1 MIIIKTTNG
10 DYFINENEIH
20 IVQHDREQR
29 LAVIRSAM
37 DDLNCII
44 HDVDAIIYTNE
55 AYTTAT
61 ESDTD
66 SQPEQQPD
74 YASDGIARLWEEMD
88 RLEKLARDE
97 RRKKRPDLSNTQTG
111 GNATRF
117 CSKCRSNGIETI
129 GDLLKKGRTHILQLS
144 GIGVNC
150 AKLADTALKNLYGIE
165 NW

>member
-10 DYFINENEIH
+10 DYFVNENEIH

-29 LAVIRSAM
+29 QAVIRSAK
-37 DDLNCII
+37 DGLNCII
-44 HDVDAIIYTNE
+44 NEVDAIIYTND

-61 ESDTD
+61 ENDTD

-74 YASDGIARLWEEMD
+74 YASDDIARLWEEMD

-97 RRKKRPDLSNTQTG
+97 RRKNRPDLSNIHTD

-117 CSKCRSNGIETI
+117 CSKCQSNRIDTI

>member
-20 IVQHDREQR
+20 IMQHDREQR
-29 LAVIRSAM
+29 QAVIRSAM

-74 YASDGIARLWEEMD
+74 YASDDIARLWEEMD

-97 RRKKRPDLSNTQTG
+97 RRKNRPDLSNIHTD

-117 CSKCRSNGIETI
+117 CSKCRSNRIETI

>member
-10 DYFINENEIH
+10 DCFVNENVIH
-20 IVQHDREQR
+20 IVQHAREQR
-29 LAVIRSAM
+29 QAVIRSAK
-37 DDLNCII
+37 DGLNCII
-44 HDVDAIIYTNE
+44 NEVDAIIYTNE
-55 AYTTAT
+55 AYTTAM

-66 SQPEQQPD
+66 SQPELQPD
-74 YASDGIARLWEEMD
+74 YASDNIARLWEEMD

-97 RRKKRPDLSNTQTG
+97 RRKNRPDLSNIHTD

-117 CSKCRSNGIETI
+117 VSKCRSNRIETI

>member
-10 DYFINENEIH
+10 DCFVNENEIH

-29 LAVIRSAM
+29 QAVIRSAK
-37 DDLNCII
+37 DGLNCII
-44 HDVDAIIYTNE
+44 NEVDAIIYTNE

-74 YASDGIARLWEEMD
+74 YASDDIARLWEEMD

-97 RRKKRPDLSNTQTG
+97 RRKKRPDLSNIHTD

-117 CSKCRSNGIETI
+117 CSKCRSNRIDTI

>member
-10 DYFINENEIH
+10 DCFVNENEIH
-20 IVQHDREQR
+20 IMQHDREQR
-29 LAVIRSAM
+29 LAVIRSAK

-74 YASDGIARLWEEMD
+74 YAIDGIEKLWQEMN
-88 RLEKLARDE
+88 RLEEQTRDE
-97 RRKKRPDLSNTQTG
+97 RCKNHTD

-117 CSKCRSNGIETI
+117 VSRCRSNGIDTI

>member
-10 DYFINENEIH
+10 DCFVNENEIH

-29 LAVIRSAM
+29 QAVIRSAK
-37 DDLNCII
+37 DGLNCII
-44 HDVDAIIYTNE
+44 NEVDAIIYTNE

-74 YASDGIARLWEEMD
+74 YASDDIARLWEEMD

-97 RRKKRPDLSNTQTG
+97 RRKNRPDLSNTQTG

-117 CSKCRSNGIETI
+117 VSRCRSNGIDTI

>member
-10 DYFINENEIH
+10 DCFVNENEIH

-29 LAVIRSAM
+29 QAVIRSAK
-37 DDLNCII
+37 DGLNCII
-44 HDVDAIIYTNE
+44 NEVDAIIYTNE

-61 ESDTD
+61 ENDTD

-74 YASDGIARLWEEMD
+74 YAIDGIEKLWQEMN
-88 RLEKLARDE
+88 RLEEQVRDE
-97 RRKKRPDLSNTQTG
+97 RRKKRPDLSNIHTD

-117 CSKCRSNGIETI
+117 VSKCRSNGIDTI

>member
-1 MIIIKTTNG
+1 MIIIKTTTG
-10 DYFINENEIH
+10 DQFINENAIH

-29 LAVIRSAM
+29 RAVIRSAK
-37 DDLNCII
+37 DGLNCII
-44 HDVDAIIYTNE
+44 NEVDAIIYTNE

-61 ESDTD
+61 ESNID

-74 YASDGIARLWEEMD
+74 YASDDIARLWEEMD
-88 RLEKLARDE
+88 RLERLARDE
-97 RRKKRPDLSNTQTG
+97 RRKNQTD

-117 CSKCRSNGIETI
+117 VSRCKSNGIETI
-129 GDLLKKGRTHILQLS
+129 GDLLKKGRTHILQLRY
-144 GIGVNC
+144 IGVNS